1 MGLVL
6 VLAAGI
12 LFLFALTVC
21 VGPPYVPT
29 PRGKIA
35 VALDLL
41 RFPEGATV
49 VDLGSGDGTFLL
61 AAVHRGLVAYGYEM
75 NPLLWGLSKLRCRRY
90 GGQVNIVLCDFW
102 STPLPSETK
111 AVFIFAA
118 APFMSRLAE
127 KLQQECA
134 KRGSP
139 LSAVSYIF
147 AVPGKRSLVARQ
159 GMLLYRFDP

>member
-75 NPLLWGLSKLRCRRY
+75 NPLLWGLSKLRCRRF

-102 STPLPSETK
+102 STPLPPEAK
-111 AVFIFAA
+111 AVFLQYRVD
-118 APFMSRLAE
+118 SRSPPA
-127 KLQQECA
+127 
-134 KRGSP
+134 RGCCCIGSTP
-139 LSAVSYIF
+139 KPGFTKYSAVWN
-147 AVPGKRSLVARQ
+147 K
-159 GMLLYRFDP
+159 LL

>member
-1 MGLVL
+1 MELVL
-6 VLAAGI
+6 VLAAGM

-41 RFPEGATV
+41 RLPAGATV

-61 AAVHRGLVAYGYEM
+61 AAAQRDLVAYRYEM
-75 NPLLWGLSKLRCRRY
+75 NLLLRGLSKLRCRRY

-102 STPLPSETK
+102 STSLPPEAK

-127 KLQQECA
+127 KLQQESA
-134 KRGSP
+134 QSGEP
-139 LSAVSYIF
+139 LYAVSYIF
-147 AVPGKRSLVARQ
+147 AVPGRQSLAASQ

>member
-75 NPLLWGLSKLRCRRY
+75 NPLLWGFQSSAA
-90 GGQVNIVLCDFW
+90 GVLHANE
-102 STPLPSETK
+102 LP
-111 AVFIFAA
+111 
-118 APFMSRLAE
+118 
-127 KLQQECA
+127 QEV
-134 KRGSP
+134 R
-139 LSAVSYIF
+139 
-147 AVPGKRSLVARQ
+147 
-159 GMLLYRFDP
+159 

>member
-1 MGLVL
+1 MGLLL

-12 LFLFALTVC
+12 LFLCAWTVC

-41 RFPEGATV
+41 RLPAGATV

-118 APFMSRLAE
+118 APLMSRPAE
-127 KLQQECA
+127 KLPQACA
-134 KRGSP
+134 QRGSP
-139 LSAVSYIF
+139 PPALKSIF
-147 AVPGKRSLVARQ
+147 
-159 GMLLYRFDP
+159 Y

>member
-90 GGQVNIVLCDFW
+90 GGQGKIVLCDFW
-102 STPLPSETK
+102 STPLPPETK
-111 AVFIFAA
+111 AVFIFSA
-118 APFMSRLAE
+118 APFMFRPSE
-127 KLQQECA
+127 KLQQGCA
-134 KRGSP
+134 KRGAP
-139 LSAVSYIF
+139 LSSRWYIF
-147 AVPGKRSLVARQ
+147 SITGKQVVVR
-159 GMLLYRFDP
+159 

>member
-75 NPLLWGLSKLRCRRY
+75 NPLL
-90 GGQVNIVLCDFW
+90 CDFW
-102 STPLPSETK
+102 STPLPPEAK

-127 KLQQECA
+127 KLQQESA

-139 LSAVSYIF
+139 LFAVSYLF
-147 AVPGKRSLVARQ
+147 AVPGRQSLAARQ